1 MDTLDPL
8 EKLFDSS
15 EAFECVNKDGE
26 TKTIKELLEGK
37 SHVLL

>member
-1 MDTLDPL
+1 MDTLDPM
-8 EKLFDSS
+8 EKLFGSS
-15 EAFECVNKDGE
+15 EEFECVNKDGQ